1 MSRTQLWASGGGV
14 QSAAI
19 AALIVSGEIEKPD
32 LAIIVDTERE
42 QSTTWT
48 YMDEVISPALKT
60 VGVTLYRVRKSDFAT
75 VDLYGG
81 AAGET
86 LLMPVFTNQS
96 GDAGKLSGY
105 CSTEWKRR
113 VVERWATSQGA
124 TQVDTWLGIST
135 DEMRRVQKQGRGK
148 WRNRYPLIEKKKTG
162 ATASR
167 WLSAWVATPPR
178 SSCWNCPNHTA
189 AEWRDIRSRPDEWQK
204 VIQFDRDM
212 RSRDPHTFLH
222 HDCVPI
228 DQADLDERNGVLFA
242 HDCESGLLLCLIK
255 RRLLNCFILRLPRG
269 SAHRSSPARRG
280 LDQPRP
286 RALPRQAR

>member
-19 AALIVSGEIEKPD
+19 AALIVLGNVPKPD
-32 LAIIVDTERE
+32 LAVIVDTERE
-42 QSTTWT
+42 QSTTWE
-48 YMDEVISPALKT
+48 YMDSVITPALQS
-60 VGVTLYRVRKSDFAT
+60 VGVTLTRVRKSVFAK

-81 AAGET
+81 AEGDT

-96 GDAGKLSGY
+96 GDAGKLSAY

-113 VVERWATSQGA
+113 VVERWATAQGA

-148 WRNRYPLIEKKKTG
+148 WRNRYPLIEQKMNRG
-162 ATASR
+162 DC
-167 WLSAWVATPPR
+167 VALVERMGWRKPPR

-189 AEWRDIRSRPDEWQK
+189 EEWRDIRNRPAEWEQ
-204 VIQFDRDM
+204 VIQFDREI
-212 RSRDPHTFLH
+212 RLRDPHAFLH

-228 DQADLDERNGVLFA
+228 EQADLDDRNGVLFS
-242 HDCESGLLLCLIK
+242 HCDSGL
-255 RRLLNCFILRLPRG
+255 CFV
-269 SAHRSSPARRG
+269 
-280 LDQPRP
+280 
-286 RALPRQAR
+286 